1 MIVTVATGDSSAG
14 AIGRP
19 SSLKHC
25 KRSVDKEID
34 D

>member
-1 MIVTVATGDSSAG
+1 MMVTVATGDSSAD
-14 AIGRP
+14 AVGRP

-25 KRSVDKEID
+25 KRSVDKESD